1 MDFGNFPETDPAQIG
16 LRIFS
21 RNQIP
26 ETDPATIGL
35 GKFSRD
41 IFPRRIL
48 ARLGSGFFSPEGSC
62 QDWISHFAPGRIMPG
77 LMRQVRIYGPRWPG
91 KSGFILFKPGAAT
104 SDAETCRNLMFF
116 FLKEVPHVFCW
127 CVLLFGFFLATFIV
141 SCQGAKN
148 NLLLVLNMFETHS
161 GLKTKISAN

>member
-1 MDFGNFPETDPAQIG
+1 
-16 LRIFS
+16 
-21 RNQIP
+21 
-26 ETDPATIGL
+26 
-35 GKFSRD
+35 
-41 IFPRRIL
+41 
-48 ARLGSGFFSPEGSC
+48 
-62 QDWISHFAPGRIMPG
+62 MPG

-104 SDAETCRNLMFF
+104 SDFESDAETCRNLMFF
-116 FLKEVPHVFCW
+116 FLKEVPHVFC
-127 CVLLFGFFLATFIV
+127 CLVFFLATFIV